1 MISKLLVFLLI
12 YIGPLIKSDSQPAC
26 KTINSGLSSQNPPV
40 NKFNGIPLKVDK
52 SLCGSC
58 GCDKNF
64 RCIEEITPQKNL
76 TRVFTTQVES
86 DKKSGYYT
94 SADWL
99 SITGNKLTEEEEKIQ
114 SLFKSVPWDQI
125 APPRDEYC
133 LKPSSKTLYE
143 TKIFNDLFMDDSAT
157 EFDLSKYNKNL
168 IPLDSDNGKEKV
180 DVSTQIYLMD
190 IIDYNTEEQAMELT
204 FWLELKWV
212 DFRLRWNPE
221 DYGYVTN
228 IIINP
233 SIIWNPDL
241 TLYNSVDSNTRV
253 AETVEE
259 SVNLRVWSNGEV
271 RWIPTVNFKASCPLS
286 VAKFPFD
293 FQTCYMKMGSWSY
306 GYDQIS
312 FHLKTASTD
321 QTHYAKDYTWKIK
334 GDFAVSNLKKYT
346 ASPLIW
352 QDMKFIYIFSRNH
365 GQYVLNIVITCIC
378 LSIVTLLSFMV
389 PPSAGE
395 RLSAQLAVV
404 IAISVYQMIAMEEL
418 PKGPDKLPIM
428 SWFIAVQLY
437 VACFSIGVTMVI
449 QRYADRIDKPKAW
462 MKRLFIDVLRYDKKH
477 GVIWLYFEKW
487 LIKFGILAEDI
498 KKPSEK
504 TVSMKRRTINFRNA
518 SAIVMAQEKAK
529 TPQNDSSDSQ
539 DKIIEGIDTIE
550 EKNRDLDGED
560 RVNNIN
566 WIAITRGINSIG
578 LYLALIGVIVSC
590 IFVAEAAFSGDQKLE
605 YHFNKIFK
613 NGDDSLVW
621 Q

>member
-1 MISKLLVFLLI
+1 M
-12 YIGPLIKSDSQPAC
+12 
-26 KTINSGLSSQNPPV
+26 
-40 NKFNGIPLKVDK
+40 
-52 SLCGSC
+52 
-58 GCDKNF
+58 
-64 RCIEEITPQKNL
+64 
-76 TRVFTTQVES
+76 TRVFTKPVES
-86 DKKSGYYT
+86 DKPPGYYT
-94 SADWL
+94 SADWF
-99 SITGNKLTEEEEKIQ
+99 SITGNKLTEEEERIQ

-157 EFDLSKYNKNL
+157 EYDLSKYNKNL

-228 IIINP
+228 MIINP

-241 TLYNSVDSNTRV
+241 TLYNSVDSNTRI
-253 AETVEE
+253 AATVEE

-271 RWIPTVNFKASCPLS
+271 RWIPTVNYRASCPLS

-312 FHLKTASTD
+312 FHLKTADSD

-334 GDFAVSNLKKYT
+334 GDFAISNLKKYS
-346 ASPLIW
+346 ASPLVW
-352 QDMKFIYIFSRNH
+352 QDLKFIYIFSRNH

-437 VACFSIGVTMVI
+437 VACFSIAVTMVI
-449 QRYADRIDKPKAW
+449 QRYADRIDKPKTW
-462 MKRLFIDVLRYDKKH
+462 MTWLFIDVLRFDKKH
-477 GVIWLYFEKW
+477 GLIWVYFENM
-487 LIKFGILAEDI
+487 LIKLGILKKTTAEDI
-498 KKPSEK
+498 EKRSKKP
-504 TVSMKRRTINFRNA
+504 VPVKRRTINFQDVAA
-518 SAIVMAQEKAK
+518 SVLARQNVATMGGVLNRGGNRQLSNFAITEKDENL
-529 TPQNDSSDSQ
+529 QNDSSDSQ
-539 DKIIEGIDTIE
+539 DKSIELNTIE
-550 EKNRDLDGED
+550 ETNKCKDFNSEERE
-560 RVNNIN
+560 NNIN

-578 LYLALIGVIVSC
+578 FYLAVVGVIVSC
-590 IFVAEAAFSGDQKLE
+590 IFVAEAAFSADQKLK
-605 YHFNKIFK
+605 YHFDKIFK
-613 NGDDSLVW
+613 SGDDSLVW